1 MRALAGIVEVICR
14 ELAAHAGGV
23 SCVQN
28 IEVGFQVR
36 LHLVAGL
43 KHNVAVGQGFLGQ
56 GSLGYNAV
64 LLAQGSSVF
73 QVGVGS
79 FHAGFVAVHK
89 GGKAGGVSF
98 HSILAGDQNAGYQ
111 LGAGNFFPLFVHIQ
125 GNAQA
130 FDLSQCA
137 GHKGLGQ
144 HGDRAG
150 AGLQLSQSLGCFAVE
165 VKGHIVIRVNTVFSQ
180 DVAQNIFRGG
190 TLAGCHDGLALQVLH
205 AVHSLAVFH
214 NIQHAQGVDAGNLNG
229 AVGFLVQG
237 CGQVSG
243 HSGCVQLAL
252 YQLRH
257 DFIGLAVHF
266 KVIISGIFACHQVHK
281 AHGGGAFQAGNAQ
294 SIGGGQF
301 LGFLTG
307 SGFRSSLGD
316 SFAGSCTGCNRAGCR
331 TAAGGNGG
339 SRKPPRD
346 DDDAPRKA
354 KGRKSG
360 KKGSSGKGG
369 NGKKKKKIRWWQIL
383 LITLLVIA
391 LIFGGAFA
399 LIMGAITPAGGNI
412 KLNQLINTPK
422 EFQGKEFNILVT
434 GVDRSST
441 GDLSAGAAN
450 DSNVND
456 GMTDMI
462 LYVHFNNETGEMKML
477 QIPRDTMVTTDASVS
492 GNYRINGVAKTQG
505 SDGNNNMAAL
515 CELVADQYKL
525 PIDGFMTIRLE
536 MLTELVDLFGG
547 VEINVPMDVDY
558 AALGLGDS
566 VIHAGYQT
574 LNGASMEFLLRA
586 RKIYPDGDIGRL
598 NMQRQFYAALFR
610 KLKSIGNI
618 WDVAKLTPAVL
629 NYMETNLSASDLI
642 SFAISM
648 LKIDSSKI
656 MICQMPVISG
666 PQYNGQSLLYPARQ
680 ADADL
685 LNQYFRENTGPVD
698 ASQLNLCDNVIDLS
712 GYTATDPNIQ
722 QMGGLMAEADDAQKN
737 ENLDGSNQV
746 TDIMAS
752 ESTAESESTDTDST
766 DTESQPAA

>member
-1 MRALAGIVEVICR
+1 MSQTPRHINTDRSLKRPERAADAPR
-14 ELAAHAGGV
+14 HAASSTDAKQSTGG
-23 SCVQN
+23 
-28 IEVGFQVR
+28 
-36 LHLVAGL
+36 A
-43 KHNVAVGQGFLGQ
+43 HNEPPRRP
-56 GSLGYNAV
+56 
-64 LLAQGSSVF
+64 AQGS
-73 QVGVGS
+73 G
-79 FHAGFVAVHK
+79 
-89 GGKAGGVSF
+89 
-98 HSILAGDQNAGYQ
+98 
-111 LGAGNFFPLFVHIQ
+111 Q
-125 GNAQA
+125 G
-130 FDLSQCA
+130 
-137 GHKGLGQ
+137 
-144 HGDRAG
+144 
-150 AGLQLSQSLGCFAVE
+150 E
-165 VKGHIVIRVNTVFSQ
+165 
-180 DVAQNIFRGG
+180 
-190 TLAGCHDGLALQVLH
+190 
-205 AVHSLAVFH
+205 
-214 NIQHAQGVDAGNLNG
+214 
-229 AVGFLVQG
+229 
-237 CGQVSG
+237 
-243 HSGCVQLAL
+243 
-252 YQLRH
+252 
-257 DFIGLAVHF
+257 
-266 KVIISGIFACHQVHK
+266 
-281 AHGGGAFQAGNAQ
+281 
-294 SIGGGQF
+294 
-301 LGFLTG
+301 
-307 SGFRSSLGD
+307 
-316 SFAGSCTGCNRAGCR
+316 
-331 TAAGGNGG
+331 
-339 SRKPPRD
+339 PPR
-346 DDDAPRKA
+346 R
-354 KGRKSG
+354 R
-360 KKGSSGKGG
+360 
-369 NGKKKKKIRWWQIL
+369 NKKKKTPLWLPFAVVMAIIAVISGVVVYGVSLMNKVEDSIRPDDS
-383 LITLLVIA
+383 
-391 LIFGGAFA
+391 
-399 LIMGAITPAGGNI
+399 TPTIEEEVKTAEEYKGDVV
-412 KLNQLINTPK
+412 
-422 EFQGKEFNILVT
+422 NILVC
-434 GVDRSST
+434 GIDYEEGRNYS
-441 GDLSAGAAN
+441 N
-450 DSNVND
+450 DPTSND

-477 QIPRDTMVTTDASVS
+477 QIPRDTMVTTDTSVS
-492 GNYRINGVAKTQG
+492 GNFRINGVAKTQG

-722 QMGGLMAEADDAQKN
+722 QMGGLMAAADDAQKN

>member
-1 MRALAGIVEVICR
+1 MSEPRKLYTGSASGGLDQEQYEAARRRAQQLAEQNARRRTVQQPMRTAQGRHISQRPVVTEQPAPAPEPPVQERAQQAAPAPEKPR
-14 ELAAHAGGV
+14 ELTYAQRQAMAYRAAAERRYGDTLQFQVQRPRRTVNRPADAEQQARQAANRLYEQPTDRKPAAAPRTRVRQMDLNGVQGSKPMYNYDAAAGGIQMEEAAAQPRRAKHADAPQPAAH
-23 SCVQN
+23 
-28 IEVGFQVR
+28 
-36 LHLVAGL
+36 
-43 KHNVAVGQGFLGQ
+43 K
-56 GSLGYNAV
+56 
-64 LLAQGSSVF
+64 
-73 QVGVGS
+73 
-79 FHAGFVAVHK
+79 
-89 GGKAGGVSF
+89 
-98 HSILAGDQNAGYQ
+98 
-111 LGAGNFFPLFVHIQ
+111 P
-125 GNAQA
+125 
-130 FDLSQCA
+130 
-137 GHKGLGQ
+137 
-144 HGDRAG
+144 
-150 AGLQLSQSLGCFAVE
+150 
-165 VKGHIVIRVNTVFSQ
+165 
-180 DVAQNIFRGG
+180 
-190 TLAGCHDGLALQVLH
+190 
-205 AVHSLAVFH
+205 
-214 NIQHAQGVDAGNLNG
+214 
-229 AVGFLVQG
+229 
-237 CGQVSG
+237 
-243 HSGCVQLAL
+243 
-252 YQLRH
+252 
-257 DFIGLAVHF
+257 
-266 KVIISGIFACHQVHK
+266 
-281 AHGGGAFQAGNAQ
+281 
-294 SIGGGQF
+294 
-301 LGFLTG
+301 
-307 SGFRSSLGD
+307 
-316 SFAGSCTGCNRAGCR
+316 R

-346 DDDAPRKA
+346 EDDAPRKA

-360 KKGSSGKGG
+360 KKGGSGKGG

-492 GNYRINGVAKTQG
+492 GNFRINGVAKTQG
-505 SDGNNNMAAL
+505 SDSNNNMAAL

-525 PIDGFMTIRLE
+525 PIDGFITIRLE

-712 GYTATDPNIQ
+712 GYTATDPKIQ

-737 ENLDGSNQV
+737 DNLDGSNQV

>member
-1 MRALAGIVEVICR
+1 MSEPRKLYTGSASGGLDQEQYEAARRRAQQLAEQNARRRTVQQPMRTAQGRHISQRPAAQPAPEPVQEPVQEPVRQPAPQPEAPR
-14 ELAAHAGGV
+14 ELTYAQRQAMAYRAAAERKYGDTLQFQVQRPRRTVNRPTDAEQQARQAANRLYEQPADRKPAAAPRTQVRQMDLNGVQGSKPMYNYDAAAGGIQMEEAAAQPRRAKHADAPQPAAH
-23 SCVQN
+23 
-28 IEVGFQVR
+28 
-36 LHLVAGL
+36 
-43 KHNVAVGQGFLGQ
+43 K
-56 GSLGYNAV
+56 
-64 LLAQGSSVF
+64 
-73 QVGVGS
+73 
-79 FHAGFVAVHK
+79 
-89 GGKAGGVSF
+89 
-98 HSILAGDQNAGYQ
+98 
-111 LGAGNFFPLFVHIQ
+111 P
-125 GNAQA
+125 
-130 FDLSQCA
+130 
-137 GHKGLGQ
+137 
-144 HGDRAG
+144 
-150 AGLQLSQSLGCFAVE
+150 
-165 VKGHIVIRVNTVFSQ
+165 
-180 DVAQNIFRGG
+180 
-190 TLAGCHDGLALQVLH
+190 
-205 AVHSLAVFH
+205 
-214 NIQHAQGVDAGNLNG
+214 
-229 AVGFLVQG
+229 
-237 CGQVSG
+237 
-243 HSGCVQLAL
+243 
-252 YQLRH
+252 
-257 DFIGLAVHF
+257 
-266 KVIISGIFACHQVHK
+266 
-281 AHGGGAFQAGNAQ
+281 
-294 SIGGGQF
+294 
-301 LGFLTG
+301 
-307 SGFRSSLGD
+307 
-316 SFAGSCTGCNRAGCR
+316 R

-346 DDDAPRKA
+346 EDDAPRKA

-360 KKGSSGKGG
+360 KKGGSGKGG

-492 GNYRINGVAKTQG
+492 GNFRINGVAKTQG
-505 SDGNNNMAAL
+505 SDSNNNMAAL

-525 PIDGFMTIRLE
+525 PIDGFITIRLE